1 MKSCNAKRHLTRK
14 QRRNMALSWM
24 KRRQFKTRSGDR
36 VNLRLSEPEMRV
48 LVALSKESGLT
59 PSSYLR
65 DLLNETAMM
74 RLPEGKLLVDLFNEV
89 KDDHVPREVL
99 LPWSQY
105 QTERADAA

>member
-1 MKSCNAKRHLTRK
+1 
-14 QRRNMALSWM
+14 
-24 KRRQFKTRSGDR
+24 
-36 VNLRLSEPEMRV
+36 MRV

-99 LPWSQY
+99 LPWS
-105 QTERADAA
+105 TRPPSEAGVAHAA